1 MPHGIETVTVIG
13 AGTMGAAIAGHL
25 ANAGLTV
32 HLLDIIPTSLT
43 AEEAAA
49 GHKLS
54 DPSVRNRIVEAGFA
68 RMVKA
73 RPSNLFAPDIAERIQ
88 LGNLED
94 DLAAAAASSDW
105 IIEAIVEQLAPKQA
119 LMARLDKLAPPHAVI
134 STNTSGIPI
143 AQISAGC
150 SESFQQRF
158 LGTHFF
164 NPPRYLPFLEII
176 PTPATDAAIIE
187 RMRAFVEQTLGKNVV
202 ICHDTPN
209 FIANRMVSYIMAD
222 LIAFAVEHSKG
233 EGGENEEGEDGY
245 TVEAVDAL
253 TGPLLGRP
261 RSGTF
266 RLNDVVG
273 IDVWA
278 MIARNLHP
286 LIPHDADRDA
296 LIAPA
301 YLDVLQTLIDHGHL
315 GTKSGQGFY
324 QTQTDDQG
332 RKSFWG
338 LDLAAARQGQI
349 AYLPPQNPTWPA
361 VDAVARQPLPQRLR
375 ALVALPD
382 RVGQLIWH
390 TLAHT
395 LAYAA
400 ARYPEIADSLVDI
413 DRAMEWG
420 FAWELGP
427 FAMWDALGVAET
439 VTRMEQDGIA
449 VAPWVKSML
458 AQGHTTFYRQVD
470 DRREVYQPEQGAYVA
485 IAQDPR
491 IETVAA
497 LKQQHPILAENEAAS
512 LLDVGD
518 GMLLLEF
525 HSKMNALDS
534 SFFPILTRALE
545 ELHGKAAGL
554 IIANDGAH
562 FSVGANLRAMLANA
576 EAGDWSAIDQLI
588 ADGQR
593 LLLALRAA
601 PKPVVAAPFG
611 LTLGGGAEICL
622 ASQRVVAHAE
632 TNIGLVEFN
641 VGLIPGWGGC
651 KEMVR
656 RHVHAD
662 APLNGLRHI
671 MTLITQA
678 KTSSSAHEAQ
688 AMGLF
693 TADDRMVMHRGHLIH
708 DARIAVQEMA
718 ASFIP
723 SPITNNVY
731 AAGDATLTILLAEIE
746 AQRESGKL
754 LAHDAVIARAL
765 ATVLCGG
772 TNAAG
777 WRNEKDF
784 LGLERQHFLQLIR
797 IPATQ
802 ARIQQ
807 VLTTGKPLRN

>member
-32 HLLDIIPTSLT
+32 HLLDIIPTALT

-49 GHKLS
+49 GQKLD

-119 LMARLDKLAPPHAVI
+119 LMARLDKLALPHAII

-150 SESFQQRF
+150 SDSFQQRF

-164 NPPRYLPFLEII
+164 NPPRYLPLMEII
-176 PTPATDAAIIE
+176 PTPATDAAITA

-222 LIAFAVEHSKG
+222 LIAFAVEHST
-233 EGGENEEGEDGY
+233 GEDGY

-349 AYLPPQNPTWPA
+349 AYLPPQNPSWPA

-375 ALVALPD
+375 ALAALPD
-382 RVGQLIWH
+382 LVGQLIWH

-420 FAWELGP
+420 FAWDLGP

-439 VTRMEQDGIA
+439 VTRMEQEGIA
-449 VAPWVKSML
+449 IAPWVKKML
-458 AQGHTTFYRQVD
+458 AQGHTTFYRQANGG
-470 DRREVYQPEQGAYVA
+470 RAVYQPEQGAYVA

-518 GMLLLEF
+518 GILLLEF

-534 SFFPILTRALE
+534 SFFPILTRALD
-545 ELHGKAAGL
+545 ELHGKATGL

-576 EAGDWSAIDQLI
+576 EAGEWSAIDQLI

-656 RHVHAD
+656 RHVRAD
-662 APLNGLRHI
+662 APLIGLRRI

-678 KTSSSAHEAQ
+678 KTSSSAHEAK

-693 TADDRMVMHRGHLIH
+693 AADDRPEDNIVMHRGHLIH

-718 ASFIP
+718 ASFTP
-723 SPITNNVY
+723 SPTTNNVY
-731 AAGDATLTILLAEIE
+731 AAGEEARAIFMAEIE

-754 LAHDAVIARAL
+754 LAHDTVIASAL
-765 ATVLCGG
+765 ATVLCGE
-772 TNAAG
+772 THAAG
-777 WRNEKDF
+777 WRNEQDF
-784 LGLERQHFLQLIR
+784 LDLERQHFLQLIR
-797 IPATQ
+797 LPTTQ

-807 VLTTGKPLRN
+807 ILTTGKPLRN